1 MPQFAQSPDYFSAAI
16 RASRDVV
23 RILTLDG
30 RVEYMNRTGQ
40 DLLEIT
46 DFETCRGQIWAELWP
61 VESRRRISRALS
73 SARAGECDRFVAPC
87 PTAKGRNR
95 WWSNISTPV
104 RDVNGQM
111 VRVMVTSR
119 DITKERDQ
127 KARLARSL
135 AETKAACAVLE
146 AERSANANRE
156 SFYQKLVE
164 IMPAFLI
171 VKEATTGTF
180 LLVNP
185 AAEGALGIDPLASI
199 GKTVA
204 DIFPGEEAL
213 ASAAEDKFVIE
224 SRQVSTDVAAPITI
238 ASGAQKYYT
247 TKKVAVFDGDEPA
260 FIVTAGQDVTEQV
273 EAQKGLLEALK
284 AAESANAAK
293 SQFLANMSHE
303 LRTPLNGIIAMADM
317 LLGSQADN
325 RSREMAETIV
335 ASGRMLEYVIND
347 ILDVAKIEAGQMKL
361 ASEPFDLKSTL
372 AGVSDLHAAAA
383 VAKGIQL
390 DFFVDPDAS
399 GTYLGDQTRVVQVV
413 SNLLGNAVKFTER
426 GQVQLSVR
434 MKESG
439 LRLCVSDT
447 GQGFDRATARRLF
460 GRFEQADVST
470 RRRYGGTGLGLS
482 ICKSLVA
489 MMGGRIA
496 VRSTPGKGSLFVVS
510 LPLTQVP
517 DCVAASD
524 QPVMPV
530 TVDPVE
536 VPNIRI
542 LFADDHEVNRR
553 VVAMILE
560 PLGIDLVIVENGQ
573 LAVDATAVSTFDLI
587 LMDVQMPVMDGLTAT
602 RQIRNMEFERGLART
617 PIISL
622 TANAMPDDVRR
633 SLDAGSDLHMPKPV
647 RPAALINAIS
657 DLTSRTDEELG
668 ITEAA

>member
-1 MPQFAQSPDYFSAAI
+1 M
-16 RASRDVV
+16 
-23 RILTLDG
+23 
-30 RVEYMNRTGQ
+30 
-40 DLLEIT
+40 
-46 DFETCRGQIWAELWP
+46 
-61 VESRRRISRALS
+61 
-73 SARAGECDRFVAPC
+73 
-87 PTAKGRNR
+87 
-95 WWSNISTPV
+95 
-104 RDVNGQM
+104 
-111 VRVMVTSR
+111 
-119 DITKERDQ
+119 
-127 KARLARSL
+127 
-135 AETKAACAVLE
+135 
-146 AERSANANRE
+146 
-156 SFYQKLVE
+156 
-164 IMPAFLI
+164 
-171 VKEATTGTF
+171 
-180 LLVNP
+180 
-185 AAEGALGIDPLASI
+185 
-199 GKTVA
+199 
-204 DIFPGEEAL
+204 
-213 ASAAEDKFVIE
+213 
-224 SRQVSTDVAAPITI
+224 
-238 ASGAQKYYT
+238 
-247 TKKVAVFDGDEPA
+247 
-260 FIVTAGQDVTEQV
+260 
-273 EAQKGLLEALK
+273 
-284 AAESANAAK
+284 
-293 SQFLANMSHE
+293 
-303 LRTPLNGIIAMADM
+303 
-317 LLGSQADN
+317 
-325 RSREMAETIV
+325 
-335 ASGRMLEYVIND
+335 
-347 ILDVAKIEAGQMKL
+347 
-361 ASEPFDLKSTL
+361 
-372 AGVSDLHAAAA
+372 
-383 VAKGIQL
+383 AKGIQL
-390 DFFVDPDAS
+390 YFFVDPDAS

-489 MMGGRIA
+489 MMGGRIS

-633 SLDAGSDLHMPKPV
+633 SLDAGPDLHMPKPV

>member
-1 MPQFAQSPDYFSAAI
+1 
-16 RASRDVV
+16 
-23 RILTLDG
+23 
-30 RVEYMNRTGQ
+30 
-40 DLLEIT
+40 
-46 DFETCRGQIWAELWP
+46 
-61 VESRRRISRALS
+61 
-73 SARAGECDRFVAPC
+73 
-87 PTAKGRNR
+87 
-95 WWSNISTPV
+95 
-104 RDVNGQM
+104 M

-361 ASEPFDLKSTL
+361 A
-372 AGVSDLHAAAA
+372 
-383 VAKGIQL
+383 
-390 DFFVDPDAS
+390 
-399 GTYLGDQTRVVQVV
+399 
-413 SNLLGNAVKFTER
+413 
-426 GQVQLSVR
+426 
-434 MKESG
+434 
-439 LRLCVSDT
+439 
-447 GQGFDRATARRLF
+447 
-460 GRFEQADVST
+460 
-470 RRRYGGTGLGLS
+470 
-482 ICKSLVA
+482 
-489 MMGGRIA
+489 
-496 VRSTPGKGSLFVVS
+496 
-510 LPLTQVP
+510 
-517 DCVAASD
+517 
-524 QPVMPV
+524 
-530 TVDPVE
+530 
-536 VPNIRI
+536 
-542 LFADDHEVNRR
+542 
-553 VVAMILE
+553 
-560 PLGIDLVIVENGQ
+560 
-573 LAVDATAVSTFDLI
+573 
-587 LMDVQMPVMDGLTAT
+587 
-602 RQIRNMEFERGLART
+602 
-617 PIISL
+617 
-622 TANAMPDDVRR
+622 
-633 SLDAGSDLHMPKPV
+633 
-647 RPAALINAIS
+647 
-657 DLTSRTDEELG
+657 
-668 ITEAA
+668 